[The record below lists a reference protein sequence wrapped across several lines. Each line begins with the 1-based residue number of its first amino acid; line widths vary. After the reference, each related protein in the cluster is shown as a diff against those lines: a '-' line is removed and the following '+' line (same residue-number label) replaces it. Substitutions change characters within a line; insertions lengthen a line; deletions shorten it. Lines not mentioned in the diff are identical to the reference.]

1 MGLLTLR
8 RRLLSLLADE
18 IKAYLPQF
26 EPQTTDY
33 QMVVYACRDLE
44 AWMKHIWG
52 INSHRG
58 IYEKIEE
65 ALEHEPRDFRV
76 LLNFWV
82 GRWIEK
88 WRERVKVLST
98 RPKLP
103 PNVQK
108 RIEKAKKLYRGM
120 GRRKEL
126 KNLVTEKLMLQGEIC
141 MAELIA
147 ENLIV
152 EEIAKRSRGMN
163 QDLSPVVLDPL
174 DIFNSLTR
182 RISRLRKEKRP
193 LIYLNVKLYT
203 F

>member
-8 RRLLSLLADE
+8 RRLLSLLAE
-18 IKAYLPQF
+18 GIKAYLPQF

-44 AWMKHIWG
+44 AWMRYKWALE
-52 INSHRG
+52 SQRSVL
-58 IYEKIEE
+58 ERIEE
-65 ALEHEPRDFRV
+65 ALKDEPRDFRV
-76 LLNFWV
+76 FLNFWA

-88 WRERVKVLST
+88 WRERVTVLST
-98 RPKLP
+98 RPELP
-103 PNVQK
+103 PNLQE
-108 RIEKAKKLYRGM
+108 RIKKAKMTYRGM

-126 KNLVTEKLMLQGEIC
+126 KRMVTQKLILQGEVC
-141 MAELIA
+141 MPEVIA

-152 EEIAKRSRGMN
+152 EEIAKRSREISEESKPAMM
-163 QDLSPVVLDPL
+163 DPL
-174 DIFNSLTR
+174 DIFNSLSQ
-182 RISRLRKEKRP
+182 RISKLPQEKRP

>member
-8 RRLLSLLADE
+8 RRLLSLLAVE

-44 AWMKHIWG
+44 AWMRCEW
-52 INSHRG
+52 SLSSQRA
-58 IYEKIEE
+58 IYERIEE
-65 ALEHEPRDFRV
+65 AMEYEAQDFRV
-76 LLNFWV
+76 FLNFWA

-103 PNVQK
+103 PTAQS
-108 RIEKAKKLYRGM
+108 RIEKAKELYRGI
-120 GRRKEL
+120 GHRKEL
-126 KNLVTEKLMLQGEIC
+126 KTMVTQKLIHQGEIC
-141 MAELIA
+141 MTEVIA

-152 EEIAKRSRGMN
+152 EEIAKRSRSLSEDLKHVMMN
-163 QDLSPVVLDPL
+163 PL
-174 DIFNSLTR
+174 DIFNSLSG
-182 RISRLRKEKRP
+182 RISRLPEEKRP

-203 F
+203 C